1 MTRKSTVA
9 GLAALILASAG
20 SAMAGDPAPSWTFKA
35 TYVVHIA
42 FGKCGYSGSCSG
54 GGVGYTCPSG
64 NYCCPASITLD
75 PPSSVLWRATVEAH
89 CAPGDEEFP
98 NLGAF
103 YTPGVGPDPAAHT
116 VFGTAP
122 SRLP

>member
-1 MTRKSTVA
+1 MGRKRA
-9 GLAALILASAG
+9 GGLLAALVLAGAGTSAD
-20 SAMAGDPAPSWTFKA
+20 AGE
-35 TYVVHIA
+35 
-42 FGKCGYSGSCSG
+42 C
-54 GGVGYTCPSG
+54 CPS
-64 NYCCPASITLD
+64 SITLD